1 MFSSLFSCYFCCGL
15 WQKENIWSGP
25 CFWACF
31 TTELHFSVKSFYL
44 ITSILMCAETQK
56 TKPLGLSSFP
66 LLHFQDNSKSYRLLP
81 LPPPSHLCMCVGMC
95 LWVSAS
101 AHAVQSASFTR
112 LSVSCRWNFPFMF
125 MPILSFCD
133 IVGSIANTT
142 TQILLNERR
151 KTDQLLLRKA
161 SADFSL
167 SYFFLNLSTK
177 HLCIELV
184 LSFSSGWYL
193 ISYLSHWGGS
203 EPRKKTLVFSQSGWL
218 CKS

>member
-1 MFSSLFSCYFCCGL
+1 MLLSMLYHWVTFQRQEFLPYYFLFLYVLRLKRQNRWDYLLFLCSTSKITANPIGFGFKIGFS
-15 WQKENIWSGP
+15 
-25 CFWACF
+25 
-31 TTELHFSVKSFYL
+31 
-44 ITSILMCAETQK
+44 
-56 TKPLGLSSFP
+56 LS
-66 LLHFQDNSKSYRLLP
+66 
-81 LPPPSHLCMCVGMC
+81 PPSHLCMCGGMC

-133 IVGSIANTT
+133 IVGSIASTT

-167 SYFFLNLSTK
+167 SSFFLNLSTK

-203 EPRKKTLVFSQSGWL
+203 EPGKKLWFSHSQDDYVTLRL
-218 CKS
+218 